1 MQGDITAE
9 MRMIGSRM
17 KPLLVLS
24 LALAG
29 ITFAKELPDPPPD
42 HLELEVE
49 VIGGSEFPEGS
60 LQGQKASKQARHLVL
75 HRYTVR
81 SKDVHIRRWDGSKL
95 VREETIPSVRT
106 YRGTTKENPNEVVV
120 AVLYPDGHLDASG
133 SIGMKQSFTVPQS
146 TSPEW
151 LDVSSQIHGP
161 AGTDDGRS
169 RWPGSVMKRDA
180 SNGLMQEL
188 PPNRPLKR
196 GQLLFDITKDCLQA
210 KQFGGDWKAALAFA
224 EYNANLADFVY
235 TRDIA
240 VSFEVSDVVIRDVE
254 IYPDLGADDLQKMTE
269 FRAQMAVFYK
279 EEYPQAKWDYAHAL
293 LAPGHGGV
301 SNLGGP
307 YSLGPAVHEIGH
319 SLSMEHE
326 VYGIDLQNP
335 WNNNRTL
342 ADLADRKLIDRFD
355 DARESDPKT
364 RDALLPTPNLDVAVT
379 APNTRVI
386 IPVLGNDWDSNGEPI
401 HIGYF
406 NEKTERGGAVRK
418 TSIKEKSGTTLE
430 ALEYAPP
437 RGFVG
442 KDAIIY
448 EVKNQS
454 GLGAYEVVH
463 LHVID
468 QKAPVA
474 AQWLFDVLAN
484 KKSPDGNPAARHAM
498 LPGNSELIDGA
509 VGKAVQIKGGSEI
522 VLGDCAILPKRP
534 KEFLPGFK
542 SRWGWYPLEDEI
554 GNDFDPLNL
563 DYSLAFWF
571 HTSQIVSETTPA
583 SLLDVFAPK
592 ASPGV
597 ILDKTNTTSM
607 PDPAGFRIIASEKGF
622 VLSLREFDGRAKYRQ
637 LIHRTDPKA
646 DTWFH
651 FAVVIDRK
659 RDAAKFY
666 INGKKASDDIPLT
679 KGSYLFSG
687 RSDLRLISPD
697 GSQSAF
703 DDMFIAYRAFTPTEI
718 GALYAR
724 HKTPLVATSTPTG
737 KVMPSTAPVS
747 STGITARYLRIEKA
761 SEDSYIGFAE
771 VEVMSNGTNIAPKGT
786 ATQSDVINHRLK
798 LGPEKS
804 IDDDTNPDHDHA
816 SWTRTKRGSDV
827 WWEVD
832 LGSMQP
838 IETIKIWG
846 YNWQGA
852 YQTSPGN
859 WRLKLLDDARKQL
872 WTQEESP
879 GDGSKVMVEV
889 KKP

>member
-1 MQGDITAE
+1 
-9 MRMIGSRM
+9 M
-17 KPLLVLS
+17 KSLPILS
-24 LALAG
+24 LALLLLSLEG
-29 ITFAKELPDPPPD
+29 FAVAKDLPDPPPD
-42 HLELEVE
+42 FLELEVD
-49 VIGGSEFPEGS
+49 VIGGSEFPEQS
-60 LQGQKASKQARHLVL
+60 LQGQKASKQTRHLVL
-75 HRYTVR
+75 HRYTIR
-81 SKDVHIRRWDGSKL
+81 SKDFRIRRWDGSKL
-95 VREETIPSVRT
+95 VDEATIPSVRT
-106 YRGTTKENPNEVVV
+106 YRGTTKENPNEIVV
-120 AVLYPDGHLDASG
+120 AVLYPDGHMDATG
-133 SIGMKQSFTVPQS
+133 SIGMKQSFTLPQS

-151 LDVSSQIHGP
+151 LDVSSRIDGP

-180 SNGLMQEL
+180 SNGLLQEF

-210 KQFGGDWKAALAFA
+210 KQFGGDWEASLAFA

-240 VSFEVSDVVIRDVE
+240 VSFELTDVVIRDVE

-269 FRAQMAVFYK
+269 FRAQMAEIYK
-279 EEYPQAKWDYAHAL
+279 EEYPTAKWDYAHAL

-355 DARESDPKT
+355 DASESDPTK
-364 RDALLPTPNLDVAVT
+364 RDPLLPTPNPDVAVT

-386 IPVLGNDWDSNGEPI
+386 IPALGNDWDSNGEPI
-401 HIGYF
+401 HIGFF
-406 NEKTERGGAVRK
+406 NEKTERGGFVRK
-418 TSIKEKSGTTLE
+418 ISIKEKSGASLD

-437 RGFVG
+437 RDFVG

-454 GLGAYEVVH
+454 GLGAYDVVH
-463 LHVID
+463 IHVVD
-468 QKAPVA
+468 EKAPVA
-474 AQWLFDVLAN
+474 AQWLFDALVN
-484 KKSPDGNPAARHAM
+484 RKSPDGTPAARHATVS
-498 LPGNSELIDGA
+498 GNAKLIDGA
-509 VGKAVQIKGGSEI
+509 VGKALEIQGGAEI
-522 VLGDCAILPKRP
+522 VLGDCAILPERP

-542 SRWGWYPLEDEI
+542 SRWGWYPLEEEI

-563 DYSLAFWF
+563 DYSIAFWF
-571 HTSQIVSETTPA
+571 HTSQIVSESAPT
-583 SLLDVFAPK
+583 SLLDIFAPK

-597 ILDKTNTTSM
+597 ILDKTNTTAM
-607 PDPAGFRIIASEKGF
+607 PDAAGFRIIASEKGF

-637 LIHRTDPKA
+637 IIHRTHPEA
-646 DTWFH
+646 DTWYH
-651 FAVVIDRK
+651 IAVVIDRK

-666 INGKKASDDIPLT
+666 IDGKKASEDIPLT

-687 RSDLRLISPD
+687 RSDLRLISPE
-697 GSQSAF
+697 GSTTAF
-703 DDMFIAYRAFTPTEI
+703 DDMFLAYRAFSPNEISSLHARRKVTLLSTRTPSGRPPLATTPT
-718 GALYAR
+718 
-724 HKTPLVATSTPTG
+724 T
-737 KVMPSTAPVS
+737 
-747 STGITARYLRIEKA
+747 STGINARYLRIEKA

-786 ATQSDVINHRLK
+786 AKQSDLPQSPIPI
-798 LGPEKS
+798 GPEKA
-804 IDDDTNPDHDHA
+804 IDDDTNPDHDHG

-832 LGSMQP
+832 LRSMQP
-838 IETIKIWG
+838 IESIRIWG
-846 YNWQGA
+846 YNWQGG
-852 YQTSPGN
+852 YQVPSGN
-859 WRLKLLDDARKQL
+859 WRLTLMDEARKEV
-872 WTQEESP
+872 WTQEEPP
-879 GDGSKVMVEV
+879 GSGDKVSIEV
-889 KKP
+889 KKAAD